1 MIINSSQ
8 YFDLFN
14 WIFLDKL
21 LDKFYEKTYN
31 NRIKNY
37 KFKIKNTN
45 LKGKNYL
52 VVLIIYH
59 VAVARNISSAT
70 ENKLANPHKIRENA
84 SFSFAKKLQK
94 IT

>member
-52 VVLIIYH
+52 VVLIFYH
-59 VAVARNISSAT
+59 VAVARSISNVVV
-70 ENKLANPHKIRENA
+70 NKPANPHKIKDCGLFTTYN
-84 SFSFAKKLQK
+84 F
-94 IT
+94 

>member
-52 VVLIIYH
+52 VVLIFYH
-59 VAVARNISSAT
+59 VEVDASIKFVA
-70 ENKLANPHKIRENA
+70 ANNTKNPCKIRLYEGFYN
-84 SFSFAKKLQK
+84 STF
-94 IT
+94 

>member
-8 YFDLFN
+8 YFDIFN

-52 VVLIIYH
+52 VVLIFYL
-59 VAVARNISSAT
+59 VVREKNTNNAVESSI
-70 ENKLANPHKIRENA
+70 K
-84 SFSFAKKLQK
+84 
-94 IT
+94 

>member
-37 KFKIKNTN
+37 KFKTKNTN

-52 VVLIIYH
+52 VVLMFYH
-59 VAVARNISSAT
+59 VDRGKSTKIVV
-70 ENKLANPHKIRENA
+70 EDNKNT
-84 SFSFAKKLQK
+84 QK
-94 IT
+94 AQ

>member
-8 YFDLFN
+8 YFDIFN

-21 LDKFYEKTYN
+21 LDKYYEKTYN

-52 VVLIIYH
+52 VVLIFYH
-59 VAVARNISSAT
+59 VAVVRSISNVAESSI
-70 ENKLANPHKIRENA
+70 K
-84 SFSFAKKLQK
+84 
-94 IT
+94 

>member
-52 VVLIIYH
+52 VVLIFYH
-59 VAVARNISSAT
+59 VALDVSISNAV
-70 ENKLANPHKIRENA
+70 ENNSQTQVK
-84 SFSFAKKLQK
+84 
-94 IT
+94 

>member
-37 KFKIKNTN
+37 KFKTKNTN

-52 VVLIIYH
+52 VVLIFYH
-59 VAVARNISSAT
+59 VAVVKNINNVV
-70 ENKLANPHKIRENA
+70 ENNSQTQVI
-84 SFSFAKKLQK
+84 
-94 IT
+94 

>member
-37 KFKIKNTN
+37 KFKIKNTK

-52 VVLIIYH
+52 VVLIFYH
-59 VAVARNISSAT
+59 VEVVKNT
-70 ENKLANPHKIRENA
+70 NNVMVNNA
-84 SFSFAKKLQK
+84 LGPCKVKSYNDFYFFKM
-94 IT
+94 I

>member
-31 NRIKNY
+31 KRIKNY
-37 KFKIKNTN
+37 KFKIENTN

-52 VVLIIYH
+52 VVLIFYH
-59 VAVARNISSAT
+59 VEVVKNISNVVVNNS
-70 ENKLANPHKIRENA
+70 
-84 SFSFAKKLQK
+84 
-94 IT
+94 

>member
-52 VVLIIYH
+52 VVLIFYH
-59 VAVARNISSAT
+59 VAQDANINNVMA
-70 ENKLANPHKIRENA
+70 NNLAFPCK
-84 SFSFAKKLQK
+84 
-94 IT
+94 

>member
-8 YFDLFN
+8 YFELFN

-52 VVLIIYH
+52 VVLIFYH
-59 VAVARNISSAT
+59 VDPEKNTKTAM
-70 ENKLANPHKIRENA
+70 EDNKNTYKA
-84 SFSFAKKLQK
+84 Q
-94 IT
+94 

>member
-8 YFDLFN
+8 YFDIFN

-52 VVLIIYH
+52 VVLIFYH
-59 VAVARNISSAT
+59 VGVERNINNAVVNSSQT
-70 ENKLANPHKIRENA
+70 PIK
-84 SFSFAKKLQK
+84 
-94 IT
+94 

>member
-8 YFDLFN
+8 YFDIFN

-37 KFKIKNTN
+37 KFKWKK
-45 LKGKNYL
+45 LLGLFKLLSCGSGKKYKHCCGKN
-52 VVLIIYH
+52 V
-59 VAVARNISSAT
+59 
-70 ENKLANPHKIRENA
+70 
-84 SFSFAKKLQK
+84 
-94 IT
+94 

>member
-52 VVLIIYH
+52 VVLIFYH
-59 VAVARNISSAT
+59 VTLVNEFKTIIILIKT
-70 ENKLANPHKIRENA
+70 E
-84 SFSFAKKLQK
+84 
-94 IT
+94 